1 MQEEPPSSRTSLQDV
16 LAATTACAIALGA
29 MIATSAN
36 GQPEPRAE
44 WFVAA
49 SVAMLIPSG
58 IFASL
63 ICLTVGWRN
72 GLKFGA
78 AGWLLMVALMCL
90 LTGAHVSCQALD

>member
-1 MQEEPPSSRTSLQDV
+1 
-16 LAATTACAIALGA
+16 
-29 MIATSAN
+29 MIATSGN

-49 SVAMLIPSG
+49 CVAMLIPAG

-63 ICLTVGWRN
+63 ICLTVGWRS

-78 AGWLLMVALMCL
+78 AGWLLMIALTCL
-90 LTGAHVSCQALD
+90 LVGAHVSCQAMD